1 MSTYKIK
8 AELNGY
14 MVFDVK
20 ANTKDEAEKMVE
32 DLLRDTS
39 VSQALEKYVDTL
51 RLNVEIKEKNK
62 DLER

>member
-1 MSTYKIK
+1 MSTYKVK

-20 ANTKDEAEKMVE
+20 ASSKEEAQKMVD
-32 DLLRDTS
+32 DLLSDTS
-39 VSQALEKYVDTL
+39 VSQALERYADTL
-51 RLNVEIKEKNK
+51 KHNVEIKENNK

>member
-20 ANTKDEAEKMVE
+20 ASSKDEAEKMVE

-51 RLNVEIKEKNK
+51 RLNVDIKEKNK